1 MKYYSQKGA
10 QLMGN
15 QIKQAVKAMGKT
27 KVKNFY
33 FVACGGSMGL
43 FQPAQYIFDREIEIP
58 AHLYTAGEFVCRQ
71 PKALGEGS
79 VVITCSQSG
88 TTPETVKAAELAREK
103 GAITIGFSGGV
114 DSPLWKAVEY
124 PVKCEYGKE
133 VSVEN
138 TGTGKLYE
146 LAFSILN
153 SLNPDERYER
163 ALASI
168 NKLQGIFD
176 RNRQRTLEDA
186 KAFGRAYRREDLIY
200 TMGSGSS
207 YGLAY
212 SLAICYL
219 MEIQWIHSHAI
230 HSGEYF
236 HGPFEVTDDDVPF
249 IIFKGL
255 DETRPLDE
263 RAYAFCKKFSEK
275 LVVIDAADFDLEG
288 IDPDLRGYFASTVA
302 GAVAVQYIEYL
313 SEQRGHPMS
322 VRRYMWKM
330 EY

>member
-1 MKYYSQKGA
+1 MEK
-10 QLMGN
+10 
-15 QIKQAVKAMGKT
+15 QINRVVEAVQNT
-27 KVKNFY
+27 EVKNFY
-33 FVACGGSMGL
+33 FVACGGSMAL
-43 FQPAQYIFDREIEIP
+43 FQPAHYIFDREIETP
-58 AHLYTAGEFVCRQ
+58 SHLYNAGEFVHRA
-71 PKALGEGS
+71 PKALGAGS

-88 TTPETVKAAELAREK
+88 TTPETVRAAEVAREK
-103 GAITIGFSGGV
+103 GALTIGFSCGV

-124 PVKCEYGKE
+124 PIKCESGKD
-133 VSVEN
+133 VSAEDLS
-138 TGTGKLYE
+138 TGKLYQ
-146 LAFSILN
+146 LTFGILN
-153 SLNPDERYER
+153 SLNPNEKYER

-168 NKLQGIFD
+168 KNLQGIFE
-176 RNRQRTLEDA
+176 RNRQNTLEAA
-186 KAFGRAYRREDLIY
+186 KAFGREYRRENLIY
-200 TMGSGSS
+200 TMGSGST
-207 YGLAY
+207 YGVAY

-236 HGPFEVTDDDVPF
+236 HGPFEVTDDDIPF
-249 IIFKGL
+249 IIFKGI

-263 RAYAFCKKFSEK
+263 RAHAFCKKFSDK

-288 IDPDLRGYFASTVA
+288 IDPDLRGYFANLVA